1 MNTMENQKAYF
12 ETEKENY
19 PTVCLFKH
27 EGLDLASMTKDEF
40 VKTMSEDL
48 NLAQAN
54 YEELMKEPM
63 LKARAEYLERERE
76 RHTKFA
82 KSKWKTEK
90 RQNRYI
96 EEMMSKT
103 EANGIY
109 TNLSRIYFDIK
120 PEKGQMGISGYCSL
134 YPGDPESKIGRC
146 FDEIKDSKYFR
157 GGHGWAFRYE
167 AHSMS
172 FPISCCRPDI
182 DILLPDDLAAEQKQ
196 DENSLNAAVA
206 KFYEGTTY
214 FGD

>member
-1 MNTMENQKAYF
+1 MKAFF
-12 ETEKENY
+12 ETESQNY
-19 PTVCLFKH
+19 PIICLFKH
-27 EGLDLASMTKDEF
+27 DGIDLANMTKDEF
-40 VKTMSEDL
+40 IKTMSEDL
-48 NLAQAN
+48 NRAQAN
-54 YEELMKEPM
+54 YEELMAEPM
-63 LKARAEYLERERE
+63 RKARAEYLEKERE

-90 RQNRYI
+90 HQNRYI
-96 EEMMSKT
+96 DEMMSKA
-103 EANGIY
+103 EASGNY

-120 PEKGQMGISGYCSL
+120 PEKGRMGIAGCCSL
-134 YPGDPESKIGRC
+134 YPGDSESKLSRC

-157 GGHGWAFRYE
+157 GGHGWVFRYE
-167 AHSMS
+167 GLSMN

-196 DENSLNAAVA
+196 DEKNLNAAVA